1 METTKGTANLRR
13 ERHVRPATFR
23 DTFSVAEFRALWS
36 ADLLSEVGDQ
46 LARVAL
52 AVLVYQR
59 TSSAALTALTYALT
73 LLPSLLGGT
82 LLSGL
87 ADRLP
92 RRRVM
97 ITCQLLQAAM
107 IACAALPGIPLV
119 LLCALVFLVQL
130 ADAPAKAARM
140 ALLPQILLGDR
151 YVTGQAIGHMTRQ
164 SAVLGGFAAGG
175 IVVQAIGPYLALVVN
190 AATFLLAA
198 AIEALGVRPRPAP
211 VKESTTPGSMFA
223 SLAQGVAL
231 ITRSPRLRSLAS
243 LAWLAGCYAV
253 PLGLA
258 APYAAELGGKPAAVG
273 FLMAT
278 APAGSL
284 LGVALFT
291 RLVPPERRPRL
302 MGPMA
307 VLTSLPLVLC
317 AVWPGLAVSMVLWAL
332 VGVFSAYQV
341 AANSAFMRTVPDTS
355 RGQAGGLVASG
366 LVAVQGLGI
375 LLGGLLAESLG
386 AVRTVSLAGTLGV
399 VLGLLAATAW
409 RRARIRTPEPA
420 GETVSA

>member
-1 METTKGTANLRR
+1 M
-13 ERHVRPATFR
+13 
-23 DTFSVAEFRALWS
+23 AEFRALWS

-59 TSSAALTALTYALT
+59 TSSAVLTALTYALT

-97 ITCQLLQAAM
+97 ITCQLLQAGMVAL
-107 IACAALPGIPLV
+107 AALPGTPLA
-119 LLCALVFLVQL
+119 LLCVLVFLVQL

-151 YVTGQAIGHMTRQ
+151 YVAGQAIGHMTRQ

-190 AATFLLAA
+190 AATFLFAA
-198 AIEALGVRPRPAP
+198 AIEAVGVRPRPAP
-211 VKESTTPGSMFA
+211 RDGAATPGAMWA
-223 SLAQGVAL
+223 SLGQGVAL
-231 ITRSPRLRSLAS
+231 ITRSPRLRSLAA

-258 APYAAELGGKPAAVG
+258 APYAAELGGSPVTVG

-284 LGVALFT
+284 IGVALFT
-291 RLVPPERRPRL
+291 RLVPPEWRGRL

-307 VLTSLPLVLC
+307 VLTSLPLVFC
-317 AVWPGLAVSMVLWAL
+317 ALRPSVGVSTLLWAA

-341 AANSAFMRTVPDTS
+341 AANAAFMRTVPDTS

-375 LLGGLLAESLG
+375 LLGGLLAEGIG
-386 AVRTVSLAGTLGV
+386 AARTVAVAGALGVTLG
-399 VLGLLAATAW
+399 LFAAYAW

>member
-1 METTKGTANLRR
+1 MRR
-13 ERHVRPATFR
+13 ERQVRPATFR
-23 DTFSVAEFRALWS
+23 DAFGVAEFRALWS

-97 ITCQLLQAAM
+97 IACQLLQAGLVV
-107 IACAALPGIPLV
+107 CAALPATPLP

-151 YVTGQAIGHMTRQ
+151 YVTGQAIGHITRQ
-164 SAVLGGFAAGG
+164 AAVLGGFAVGG
-175 IVVQAIGPYLALVVN
+175 IVVQAIGPYLALVAN

-198 AIEALGVRPRPAP
+198 LIETVGVRPRPAP
-211 VKESTTPGSMFA
+211 RDGAAGESMIA
-223 SLAQGVAL
+223 SLTQGVAL
-231 ITRSPRLRSLAS
+231 ITRSPRLRSLAF

-258 APYAAELGGKPAAVG
+258 APYAAELGGSPAMVG

-278 APAGSL
+278 APAGSVA
-284 LGVALFT
+284 GVALFT
-291 RLVPPERRPRL
+291 RLVPPERRARW
-302 MGPMA
+302 MGPLA

-317 AVWPGLAVSMVLWAL
+317 ALRPGLVLSMVLWAL

-341 AANSAFMRTVPDTS
+341 AANATFMRTVPDTS

-375 LLGGLLAESLG
+375 LLGGLLAESVG
-386 AVRTVSLAGTLGV
+386 AVRTVSVAGALGV
-399 VLGLLAATAW
+399 VLGLLAAIAW
-409 RRARIRTPEPA
+409 RRARIRTPEPS